1 LGAVFCFVSNGKFNF
16 LGTKEKTSGDIS
28 LEYWGLF
35 EPESVFADIIADYEK
50 EHPRIKI
57 NYTQK
62 TFTDLDQYKTT
73 LQIRTQQGT
82 GPDIFRMHA
91 SWVNDL
97 AEYLSPTP
105 SDVMTAGQFKDI
117 FYPVAYDSLVYNDNI
132 YGIPLMYDGLALFY
146 DPVRLEAANLDPPET
161 WEEFREAAVVLTERD
176 EESKKIIRSGA
187 ALGVASNVAHASD
200 IFGLM
205 LAQNGVSYPDG
216 LDSKKGEDVL
226 TYYALYNT
234 TDKVWDASFPNS
246 LQAFANGQTA
256 MIFAPSWRAFDIL
269 SYNPRLNYKVVP
281 VPQIPRYEERYG
293 RVSWASF
300 WAESV
305 SSKCAHP
312 EEAWEFIK
320 YLSSKEV
327 QQKLY
332 ANEAV
337 LRPFGELYS
346 RRGLKDAL
354 MGDATAKAFLQ
365 DADVAVMW
373 PIADASGQ
381 SENVTAVKTAIDSLQ
396 KNVSEGS
403 AMRLLKSKLT
413 GVPLEE

>member
-1 LGAVFCFVSNGKFNF
+1 MEQQAPQRSAFDFKKILLLIGLLGVLGAVFWAVSNGKFNF

-187 ALGVASNVAHASD
+187 ALGVASNVANA
-200 IFGLM
+200 
-205 LAQNGVSYPDG
+205 
-216 LDSKKGEDVL
+216 
-226 TYYALYNT
+226 
-234 TDKVWDASFPNS
+234 
-246 LQAFANGQTA
+246 
-256 MIFAPSWRAFDIL
+256 
-269 SYNPRLNYKVVP
+269 
-281 VPQIPRYEERYG
+281 
-293 RVSWASF
+293 
-300 WAESV
+300 
-305 SSKCAHP
+305 
-312 EEAWEFIK
+312 
-320 YLSSKEV
+320 
-327 QQKLY
+327 
-332 ANEAV
+332 
-337 LRPFGELYS
+337 
-346 RRGLKDAL
+346 
-354 MGDATAKAFLQ
+354 
-365 DADVAVMW
+365 
-373 PIADASGQ
+373 
-381 SENVTAVKTAIDSLQ
+381 
-396 KNVSEGS
+396 
-403 AMRLLKSKLT
+403 
-413 GVPLEE
+413 